1 MRIFQDLEITES
13 TGHGTLRIIE
23 SYGENVFEFA
33 DSFINVVIPF
43 NKDVLNNRKNE
54 DVGLDVGLNDTKRN
68 IIGEIIINPQLSQKE
83 IAEKLKCSERTI
95 NRNFIELK
103 NENIISRVGSRR
115 NRYWKLLKF
124 NKS

>member
-1 MRIFQDLEITES
+1 M
-13 TGHGTLRIIE
+13 
-23 SYGENVFEFA
+23 N
-33 DSFINVVIPF
+33 
-43 NKDVLNNRKNE
+43 
-54 DVGLDVGLNDTKRN
+54 VGLNVGLNDTKRN

-115 NRYWKLLKF
+115 NGYWKLLKF
-124 NKS
+124 N